1 MYGKR
6 FIALLTGMVLTFL
19 SLPLYTG
26 SAKEESTVRQV
37 NNIVLFAQFDSLE
50 DKNFMESSTDTVQ
63 TMCNDDTT
71 YRSLSKYVDTISY
84 GQMQVTSYFP
94 QLEDDVIIPYVLQQE
109 RSSYTDSTQ
118 YAMEMLQNIS
128 IPKDIPLDGNQDG
141 YIDNIVCVVYGKTE
155 TFGDPLWSKAF

>member
-1 MYGKR
+1 MKKIMYGKR
-6 FIALLTGMVLTFL
+6 FVALLTGMVLTFL

-84 GQMQVTSYFP
+84 GQMQIGRASCR
-94 QLEDDVIIPYVLQQE
+94 E
-109 RSSYTDSTQ
+109 R
-118 YAMEMLQNIS
+118 
-128 IPKDIPLDGNQDG
+128 
-141 YIDNIVCVVYGKTE
+141 V
-155 TFGDPLWSKAF
+155 

>member
-1 MYGKR
+1 MKKVMYGKR

-71 YRSLSKYVDTISY
+71 YRSLSKYVDTMIKGLDYAWEHARDQAGLMYHDWTGRTDEKRKPKWLLDASCVPEY
-84 GQMQVTSYFP
+84 YARVAMIKGEVTNRK
-94 QLEDDVIIPYVLQQE
+94 I
-109 RSSYTDSTQ
+109 
-118 YAMEMLQNIS
+118 N
-128 IPKDIPLDGNQDG
+128 K
-141 YIDNIVCVVYGKTE
+141 
-155 TFGDPLWSKAF
+155 